1 MGDIQP
7 VHPHRVTRN
16 SFNFSTRLPRLS
28 SPQRDHRSAPHA
40 VGLAVLFLT
49 TLAPNGRSDL
59 GRAALLFHQS
69 TVPFPPGRSKM
80 PPMNRRTF
88 IGTSIAATLAAA
100 AEPAWAADS
109 AHVDTEAVGA
119 AHSIDRIGLQLY
131 TVRDAMK
138 TDFEGTIAKVAATGY
153 KEVEFAGIF
162 AADAGYFGRSP
173 KEVRAILDKHGLAA
187 PSCHAGYDVLEKK
200 WPEALEAAK
209 IVGHSY
215 IVCPWID
222 EKQRAEAGGWK
233 RAAELFNKAGEASK
247 KAGIQFAY
255 HNHSFEFM
263 PAEPLGGKLPY
274 DFLLAETDPKL
285 VTMEL
290 DLCCISVAAKDP
302 VRYFEKYPGRF
313 PLVLAKDFA
322 KDAST
327 PSENQGAMGQSVKS
341 CGHMPDVCP
350 VSIDVKNLFAHS
362 RS

>member
-138 TDFEGTIAKVAATGY
+138 TDSEGTIAKVAAVGY
-153 KEVEFAGIF
+153 KEVEFAG
-162 AADAGYFGRSP
+162 YFDHSP
-173 KEVRAILDKHGLAA
+173 KDVRAILDKNGLAA
-187 PSCHAGYDVLEKK
+187 PSCHAGYDVVEKK
-200 WPEALEAAK
+200 WPETLDAAK

-215 IVCPWID
+215 IICPWID
-222 EKQRAEAGGWK
+222 ERQRVEPGGWK
-233 RAAELFNKAGEASK
+233 RAADLFNPAAEVSS
-247 KAGIQFAY
+247 KAGIQ
-255 HNHSFEFM
+255 
-263 PAEPLGGKLPY
+263 
-274 DFLLAETDPKL
+274 
-285 VTMEL
+285 
-290 DLCCISVAAKDP
+290 VA
-302 VRYFEKYPGRF
+302 
-313 PLVLAKDFA
+313 
-322 KDAST
+322 
-327 PSENQGAMGQSVKS
+327 
-341 CGHMPDVCP
+341 
-350 VSIDVKNLFAHS
+350 
-362 RS
+362 